1 MAPTEREKYS
11 VVDEGIEPLLDL
23 IDIDLTA
30 VNIVVQG
37 IVYATIAA
45 LKELR
50 RLTLALKTPDQ
61 ENWLVVARA
70 ELKQL
75 LQSGALRFIKALGL
89 NKRAISN
96 RWVLKCKLDALG
108 QIAKF
113 KARLVVKG
121 FE

>member
-1 MAPTEREKYS
+1 M
-11 VVDEGIEPLLDL
+11 LNL
-23 IDIDLTA
+23 IDINLTA

-45 LKELR
+45 LKEPR
-50 RLTLALKTPDQ
+50 RLTLALKTPDR
-61 ENWLVVARA
+61 ENWLVAARA
-70 ELKQL
+70 KLKQL
-75 LQSGALRFIKALGL
+75 LQSRALQFIKALGL
-89 NKRAISN
+89 NKCAISN
-96 RWVLKCKLDALG
+96 RQVLKRKLDALG